1 MVVYVKPGCFWCSDA
16 VAWLQARGIPHTAV
30 DVFADRSGFDRMK
43 EISGQTK
50 APTLEMPDGEV
61 LADFDVAQLER
72 FLARRDAK

>member
-16 VAWLQARGIPHTAV
+16 LAWLRSQKIDHTVV
-30 DVFADRSGFDRMK
+30 DVFQDRDAFARMK

-61 LADFDVAQLER
+61 LADFDVSQLER
-72 FLARRDAK
+72 FLEARVAR